1 MSSGVQ
7 DFLGRIAEHE
17 RLIHKVARLYADD
30 PANREDLFQEIL
42 CQAWRSYAGFRED
55 ARFSTWLYRVALNT
69 AITHL
74 RKKRRAGEIT
84 DHLDWVRHESPID
97 PYAEEVELMYSAI
110 NRLSRI
116 DKAIILLFLEDCSYE
131 EMAEIMGM
139 TVSNIGVRLNRIRKR
154 LKEDCESQKHGR
166 DGS

>member
-1 MSSGVQ
+1 MSASEQ
-7 DFLGRIAEHE
+7 AFLARIAEHE
-17 RLIHKVARLYADD
+17 RLIHKVARLYADE
-30 PANREDLFQEIL
+30 PADREDLFQEIL
-42 CQAWRSYAGFRED
+42 CQAWRSFAGFRAD

-74 RKKRRAGEIT
+74 RKKRRAGEIAVQV
-84 DHLDWVRHESPID
+84 DWIKHDSPAD
-97 PYAEEVELMYSAI
+97 PYAEEVELMYTAI
-110 NRLSRI
+110 NRLSKI

-139 TVSNIGVRLNRIRKR
+139 SVSNIGVRLNRIRKR
-154 LKEDCESQKHGR
+154 LKEDCELQKQGR

>member
-1 MSSGVQ
+1 MIAAAQV
-7 DFLGRIAEHE
+7 FLDRIAEHE

-30 PANREDLFQEIL
+30 PADREDLFQEIL
-42 CQAWRSYAGFRED
+42 CQAWRSFAGFRED

-74 RKKRRAGEIT
+74 RKKRRTGDIT
-84 DHLDWVRHESPID
+84 DQVDWVRHESPSD
-97 PYAEEVELMYSAI
+97 PFSEEVELMYAAI
-110 NRLSRI
+110 NRLSKI

-154 LKEDCESQKHGR
+154 LKEDCESQKQRR
-166 DGS
+166 DGA